1 MNQPPHRS
9 APEGFFR
16 PTLPILAA
24 LLFLLPLFAFPQPAD
39 AASLAPSRAGLMRQ
53 VYAARS
59 HDYTYLRNEQQ
70 VRDFVNKG
78 YLVRVPGNRDYAIK
92 PGVPFPYARP
102 EVKLFLERL
111 GNQYRAACGEK
122 LVVTSL
128 TRPKNRQPRNSSPL
142 SVHPTG
148 MAMDLRISQRRS
160 CVRWIEK
167 ALVNLEARSVL
178 EAARER
184 RPPHYHVV
192 LFPRQYADYVRSK
205 GVQVA
210 SNKVGPR
217 EAVSAGQYKVRSGD
231 NLWTIARRHD
241 TTVAKLKAANGMR
254 SIKLKPGQVLTLPA
268 N

>member
-1 MNQPPHRS
+1 MNQPPRRS
-9 APEGFFR
+9 ACSGF
-16 PTLPILAA
+16 LHALIAA
-24 LLFLLPLFAFPQPAD
+24 LLLIAGFAFPQTAD
-39 AASLAPSRAGLMRQ
+39 AASLTPSRPGLMRQ
-53 VYAARS
+53 VRSARA
-59 HDYTYLRNEQQ
+59 HDYTYLKNEQQ

-78 YLVRVPGNRDYAIK
+78 YLVRVPGNRDYALK

-111 GNQYRAACGEK
+111 GDQYRAACGEK

-160 CVRWIEK
+160 CVRWIER
-167 ALVNLEARSVL
+167 ALVNLEARGVL

-192 LFPRQYADYVRSK
+192 LFPRQYADYVHGK
-205 GVQVA
+205 GIQVA
-210 SNKVGPR
+210 QDLGPR
-217 EAVSAGQYKVRSGD
+217 EAVSSRKYRVRSGD
-231 NLWTIARRHD
+231 SLWTIARRHG
-241 TTVAKLKAANGMR
+241 TTVAKIQNLNGIR
-254 SIKLKPGQVLTLPA
+254 SNKLKPGQVLAIPA
-268 N
+268 D